1 MGGKLCASAGGR
13 QCAVGGIE
21 LPGIIPRTFLPFLR
35 VLVSWRVGGDTQN
48 SDWPLL
54 KPGLFV
60 PTCGQRAPHRVAV
73 GKSIRMKGSGALEKL
88 STRGKVVG
96 IFRT

>member
-13 QCAVGGIE
+13 QWAVGGIE
-21 LPGIIPRTFLPFLR
+21 LPRIIPRTFLPFLR

-48 SDWPLL
+48 SAW
-54 KPGLFV
+54 PGLFV

-73 GKSIRMKGSGALEKL
+73 GKSIKMKGSGALEKL
-88 STRGKVVG
+88 STRGKEVG
-96 IFRT
+96 IFQT